1 MFVLVRL
8 VIKIYYYHWLI
19 AQSAYALIRLSC
31 LLACFSF
38 ILQCICDAISHSTI
52 SIECIRIKINGRFN
66 KQNRLLCKCKA
77 SSLWAFALIL
87 PPVLI
92 FGQFTLYWHPDTA
105 HSVTLYWNASCFSSY
120 SWCVD
125 LIYIHDR
132 IESVADVMLSKAF
145 KRWED
150 MVLSRREDFLR
161 KKRRS
166 SNTLA
171 FLPAMYL
178 FLPKH
183 WLFRSCFIVLVR
195 FESVTNKRI
204 PIIWFGY
211 NDWLTIVNRIR
222 WCLYSLG

>member
-38 ILQCICDAISHSTI
+38 NLQCICDAISHSTI
-52 SIECIRIKINGRFN
+52 SIECIRIKINGRFD
-66 KQNRLLCKCKA
+66 KQNRLLCKFKA

-105 HSVTLYWNASCFSSY
+105 HS
-120 SWCVD
+120 
-125 LIYIHDR
+125 H
-132 IESVADVMLSKAF
+132 
-145 KRWED
+145 
-150 MVLSRREDFLR
+150 
-161 KKRRS
+161 
-166 SNTLA
+166 LA

-183 WLFRSCFIVLVR
+183 WLFRSCFIVPVR

-222 WCLYSLG
+222 WCL